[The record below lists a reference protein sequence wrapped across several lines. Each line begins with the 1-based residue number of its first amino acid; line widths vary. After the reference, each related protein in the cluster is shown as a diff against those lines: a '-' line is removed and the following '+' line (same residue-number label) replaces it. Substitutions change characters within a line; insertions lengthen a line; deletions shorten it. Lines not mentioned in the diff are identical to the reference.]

1 MTDKPIEQVGVP
13 SEEQIDDA
21 DVAERIH
28 DDPEQVPNAPN
39 RDPRRAEPGG
49 ADPQA
54 DTAPQVRSESSA
66 DDPSSA
72 QPGNDGRWTSSS
84 R

>member
-21 DVAERIH
+21 D
-28 DDPEQVPNAPN
+28 
-39 RDPRRAEPGG
+39 
-49 ADPQA
+49 PQA
-54 DTAPQVRSESSA
+54 DNAPQVRSESSA

-72 QPGNDGRWTSSS
+72 QPGNEGRWTSSS